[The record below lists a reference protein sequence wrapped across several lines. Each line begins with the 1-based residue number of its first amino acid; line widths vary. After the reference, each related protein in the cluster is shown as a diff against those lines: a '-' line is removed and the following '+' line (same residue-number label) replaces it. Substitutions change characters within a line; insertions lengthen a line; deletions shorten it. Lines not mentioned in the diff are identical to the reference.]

1 MRRIIRLLSLCTA
14 AAWLVLCLPCIAL
27 ASGYDGESVLLLAT
41 DKLSTR
47 NGPGTK
53 YRETGTFDL
62 RGEYVTVLTCE
73 EDANGV
79 SWVECEFAWKGELM
93 RVYTG
98 LKRFACE
105 DASEIFYALPWYF
118 DAKALRTVP
127 ARYAAR
133 RRICRLRFADDG
145 QGAEGIVPAVGR
157 QLGAGGMDHHEAEL
171 PRLGPTGCHRL
182 SEFVRI
188 VHANR
193 PTPFSRK
200 CGAILIERFETKK
213 APLVYTSGEEGCGS
227 DLLSRAVSSQ
237 VPSAC

>member
-127 ARYAAR
+127 ARY
-133 RRICRLRFADDG
+133 G
-145 QGAEGIVPAVGR
+145 PAKN
-157 QLGAGGMDHHEAEL
+157 MT
-171 PRLGPTGCHRL
+171 PTIR
-182 SEFVRI
+182 
-188 VHANR
+188 
-193 PTPFSRK
+193 
-200 CGAILIERFETKK
+200 
-213 APLVYTSGEEGCGS
+213 
-227 DLLSRAVSSQ
+227 
-237 VPSAC
+237 

>member
-79 SWVECEFAWKGELM
+79 SWVECEFAWTVSYTHLTLPTTE
-93 RVYTG
+93 RV
-98 LKRFACE
+98 
-105 DASEIFYALPWYF
+105 
-118 DAKALRTVP
+118 
-127 ARYAAR
+127 
-133 RRICRLRFADDG
+133 
-145 QGAEGIVPAVGR
+145 
-157 QLGAGGMDHHEAEL
+157 
-171 PRLGPTGCHRL
+171 
-182 SEFVRI
+182 
-188 VHANR
+188 
-193 PTPFSRK
+193 
-200 CGAILIERFETKK
+200 
-213 APLVYTSGEEGCGS
+213 
-227 DLLSRAVSSQ
+227 
-237 VPSAC
+237 

>member
-1 MRRIIRLLSLCTA
+1 MRRIIRLLSLCAA

-127 ARYAAR
+127 ARY
-133 RRICRLRFADDG
+133 
-145 QGAEGIVPAVGR
+145 
-157 QLGAGGMDHHEAEL
+157 
-171 PRLGPTGCHRL
+171 GP
-182 SEFVRI
+182 
-188 VHANR
+188 
-193 PTPFSRK
+193 
-200 CGAILIERFETKK
+200 
-213 APLVYTSGEEGCGS
+213 GEEYAAYDSLTMDKGQK
-227 DLLSRAVSSQ
+227 VSFLRLEGDWAQ
-237 VPSAC
+237 VEWTTTKQSYRVWVPLDAIDCPNLYE

>member
-98 LKRFACE
+98 LKRFVCE

-127 ARYAAR
+127 ARYGPGEEYAAYDSLTMDKGR
-133 RRICRLRFADDG
+133 RYRSCGWKATGRRWNGPPRSRATASGSHWMPSTVRIC
-145 QGAEGIVPAVGR
+145 
-157 QLGAGGMDHHEAEL
+157 
-171 PRLGPTGCHRL
+171 T
-182 SEFVRI
+182 
-188 VHANR
+188 N
-193 PTPFSRK
+193 
-200 CGAILIERFETKK
+200 
-213 APLVYTSGEEGCGS
+213 
-227 DLLSRAVSSQ
+227 
-237 VPSAC
+237 SACESPHTFLSKVWGRF

>member
-127 ARYAAR
+127 ARY
-133 RRICRLRFADDG
+133 
-145 QGAEGIVPAVGR
+145 
-157 QLGAGGMDHHEAEL
+157 
-171 PRLGPTGCHRL
+171 GP
-182 SEFVRI
+182 
-188 VHANR
+188 
-193 PTPFSRK
+193 
-200 CGAILIERFETKK
+200 
-213 APLVYTSGEEGCGS
+213 GEEYAAYDSLKMDKGQM
-227 DLLSRAVSSQ
+227 VSFLRLEGDWAQ
-237 VPSAC
+237 VEWATTKQSYRVWVPLDAIDCPNLYE